1 MKLTVIS
8 GNRDPKCVE
17 AEDEIKG
24 LIRHGASFRIEG
36 RLFPVLPNLNLHLT
50 DLKTLLLRFRIDTI
64 EAQGESQPPEY
75 VGVATTLESSGDDYI
90 VMELAVR
97 VTIEGEGGAKRIAVL
112 DIGERLTERT

>member
-1 MKLTVIS
+1 MEGRGVS
-8 GNRDPKCVE
+8 GNREAEWVE
-17 AEDEIKG
+17 AEDEIKR

-64 EAQGESQPPEY
+64 EAQGESQPLVY
-75 VGVATTLESSGDDYI
+75 VGVATTLESSGDDYL

-97 VTIEGEGGAKRIAVL
+97 MAIEDEGGAKRLAVL
-112 DIGERLTERT
+112 GIWERLKESL